1 MSTII
6 SIDFMHE
13 LQKFCKLV
21 HTEIISILAASNM
34 PIPDTSGRKDSI
46 TLARKTQRKITNS
59 THYEARE
66 DGKIIGRVY
75 HNTFT
80 IGSEED
86 YVKIYFTGLF
96 YMRDMPS
103 DCMRLLI
110 HMLPHSRYAE
120 PPDSNMGDYSLAII
134 LYPKLKRDIAIAMDC
149 KVGTISNLLTEL
161 VYGGV
166 LIRVAPSVYRL
177 NPHLFGRGSVKD
189 MGEMRA
195 LYPAPVSEATF
206 MSVYKYNKALKK
218 AQKEGLLPNPNEPDN
233 ISATEP
239 DPSVTQ

>member
-1 MSTII
+1 
-6 SIDFMHE
+6 
-13 LQKFCKLV
+13 
-21 HTEIISILAASNM
+21 M
-34 PIPDTSGRKDSI
+34 PIPDTSGRKKVI

-66 DGKIIGRVY
+66 DGRVVSHTY

-86 YVKIYFTGLF
+86 YVKIYFSGLF

-110 HMLPHSRYAE
+110 HMLPHARYAE
-120 PPDSNMGDYSLAII
+120 PPDSNMAEYSLAII
-134 LYPKLKRDIAIAMDC
+134 LYSKLKKDIAKTMGC
-149 KVGTISNLLTEL
+149 KEETISNLLTEL

-166 LIRVAPSVYRL
+166 FIRVAPSVYRL

-189 MGEMRA
+189 MGEMRT
-195 LYPAPVSEATF
+195 LYPAPMPEDTF
-206 MSVYKYNKALKK
+206 MSVYTNTKAIKK
-218 AQKEGLLPNPNEPDN
+218 AIKEGKVINEENPKTDTTNPESG
-233 ISATEP
+233 ITE
-239 DPSVTQ
+239 

>member
-1 MSTII
+1 M
-6 SIDFMHE
+6 FN
-13 LQKFCKLV
+13 F
-21 HTEIISILAASNM
+21 EISNM
-34 PIPDTSGRKDSI
+34 PIPDTSGRKKVI

-66 DGKIIGRVY
+66 DGRVVSHTY

-86 YVKIYFTGLF
+86 YVKIYFAGLF

-110 HMLPHSRYAE
+110 HMLPHARYAE
-120 PPDSNMGDYSLAII
+120 PPDSNMAEYSLSIV
-134 LYPKLKRDIAIAMDC
+134 LYPKLKKDIAKTMGC

-161 VYGGV
+161 VYGGI
-166 LIRVAPSVYRL
+166 LIRVVPSVYRL

-195 LYPAPVSEATF
+195 LHLAPLPEDTF
-206 MSVYKYNKALKK
+206 MSVYEKNKALKK
-218 AQKEGLLPNPNEPDN
+218 AEKEDLLINQNEPDSM
-233 ISATEP
+233 SAAEP
-239 DPSVTQ
+239 DLGVTQ